1 MPSAQPA
8 IDTGRLA
15 AWLSEAAGAPV
26 VILAHARLS
35 GGAIQQNIA
44 LSVTLG
50 GVAEAWVLRTDNAAT
65 LAVSLGR
72 GAEFALL
79 QAAHAAGVMVAEPL
93 FGCEDRSVIGA
104 PFFVMRRVSG
114 SAAGHGAAKR
124 AAAMGGDAALAA
136 EHGRQIARI
145 HRIRPPRA
153 DLGFL
158 GEPPA
163 DATAAFIARM
173 RGRLDEAGT
182 PRPPLEYGLRMMER
196 QAPAPL
202 PPVLCHNDFRT
213 GNTMQDAG
221 RITAVLDWEFA
232 AWGDPHEDLG
242 WFTARCWRFGQNH
255 LEAGGIGPME
265 AFLAGY
271 AAEAGWQPDPG
282 RVRFWQLGATIRW
295 AVIAAD
301 QAARHLSGQ
310 EPSLEL
316 ALTGHMVPELEWDVL
331 NQAEAL
337 HAGKA

>member
-1 MPSAQPA
+1 MPPVERVK
-8 IDTGRLA
+8 DEGRLA

-26 VILAHARLS
+26 VILARERLS

-44 LSVTLG
+44 LSVTRG
-50 GVAEAWVLRTDNAAT
+50 GLAEEWVLRTDNAAT

-79 QAAHAAGVMVAEPL
+79 RAAYAAGVVVAEPL
-93 FGCEDRSVIGA
+93 FGCEDRGVIGA
-104 PFFVMRRVSG
+104 PFFVMRRVAG
-114 SAAGHGAAKR
+114 SAAGHAAAKR
-124 AAAMGGDAALAA
+124 AAAMGGNSALAA

-153 DLGFL
+153 DLAFL

-202 PPVLCHNDFRT
+202 PTVLCHNDFRT
-213 GNTMQDAG
+213 GNTMQDGG

-255 LEAGGIGPME
+255 LEAGGIGPMD

>member
-1 MPSAQPA
+1 MPPVERVK
-8 IDTGRLA
+8 DEGRLA

-26 VILAHARLS
+26 VILARERLS

-44 LSVTLG
+44 LSVTRG
-50 GVAEAWVLRTDNAAT
+50 GLAEEWVLRTDNAAT

-79 QAAHAAGVMVAEPL
+79 RAAYAAGVVVAEPL
-93 FGCEDRSVIGA
+93 FGCEDRGVIGA
-104 PFFVMRRVSG
+104 PFFVMRRVAG
-114 SAAGHGAAKR
+114 SAAGHAAAKR
-124 AAAMGGDAALAA
+124 AAAMGGNSALAA

-153 DLGFL
+153 DLAFL

-202 PPVLCHNDFRT
+202 PTVLCHNDFRT
-213 GNTMQDAG
+213 GNTMQDGG

-255 LEAGGIGPME
+255 LEAGGVGPMD

>member
-1 MPSAQPA
+1 L
-8 IDTGRLA
+8 RA
-15 AWLSEAAGAPV
+15 AY
-26 VILAHARLS
+26 
-35 GGAIQQNIA
+35 
-44 LSVTLG
+44 
-50 GVAEAWVLRTDNAAT
+50 
-65 LAVSLGR
+65 
-72 GAEFALL
+72 
-79 QAAHAAGVMVAEPL
+79 AAGVVVAEPL
-93 FGCEDRSVIGA
+93 FGCEDRGVIGA

-114 SAAGHGAAKR
+114 SAAGHAAAKR
-124 AAAMGGDAALAA
+124 AAAMGGDSALAA

-153 DLGFL
+153 DLAFL

-196 QAPAPL
+196 HAPAPL

-213 GNTMQDAG
+213 GNTMQDGG

-255 LEAGGIGPME
+255 LEAGGIGPMD

>member
-1 MPSAQPA
+1 
-8 IDTGRLA
+8 
-15 AWLSEAAGAPV
+15 
-26 VILAHARLS
+26 
-35 GGAIQQNIA
+35 
-44 LSVTLG
+44 
-50 GVAEAWVLRTDNAAT
+50 
-65 LAVSLGR
+65 
-72 GAEFALL
+72 
-79 QAAHAAGVMVAEPL
+79 
-93 FGCEDRSVIGA
+93 VIGA
-104 PFFVMRRVSG
+104 PFFVMRRVAG
-114 SAAGHGAAKR
+114 SAAGHAAAKR
-124 AAAMGGDAALAA
+124 AAAMGGDSALAA

-145 HRIRPPRA
+145 HRIRPPRG
-153 DLGFL
+153 DLAFL

-213 GNTMQDAG
+213 GNTMQDGG

-255 LEAGGIGPME
+255 LEAGGIGPMD

-271 AAEAGWQPDPG
+271 AAEAGWQPDLG

>member
-1 MPSAQPA
+1 MPPVERVK
-8 IDTGRLA
+8 DEGRLA

-26 VILAHARLS
+26 VILARERLS

-44 LSVTLG
+44 LSVTRG
-50 GVAEAWVLRTDNAAT
+50 GLAEEWVLRTDNAAT

-79 QAAHAAGVMVAEPL
+79 RAAYAAGVVVAEPL
-93 FGCEDRSVIGA
+93 FGCEDRGVIGA
-104 PFFVMRRVSG
+104 PFFVMRRVAG
-114 SAAGHGAAKR
+114 SAAGHAAAKR
-124 AAAMGGDAALAA
+124 AAAMGGDSALAA

-153 DLGFL
+153 DLAFL

-202 PPVLCHNDFRT
+202 PTVLCHNDFRT
-213 GNTMQDAG
+213 GNTMQDG
-221 RITAVLDWEFA
+221 GSITAVLDWEFA

-255 LEAGGIGPME
+255 LEAGGVGPMD

>member
-1 MPSAQPA
+1 MPPVERVK
-8 IDTGRLA
+8 DEGRLA

-26 VILAHARLS
+26 VILARERLS

-44 LSVTLG
+44 LSVTRG
-50 GVAEAWVLRTDNAAT
+50 GLAEEWVLRTDNAAT

-79 QAAHAAGVMVAEPL
+79 RAAYAAGVVVAEPL
-93 FGCEDRSVIGA
+93 FGCEDRGVIGA
-104 PFFVMRRVSG
+104 PFFVMRRVAG
-114 SAAGHGAAKR
+114 SAAGHAAAKR
-124 AAAMGGDAALAA
+124 AAAMGGDSALAA

-153 DLGFL
+153 DLAFL

-202 PPVLCHNDFRT
+202 PTVLCHNDFRT
-213 GNTMQDAG
+213 GNTMQDGG

-255 LEAGGIGPME
+255 LEAGGIGPMD

>member
-1 MPSAQPA
+1 M
-8 IDTGRLA
+8 DMGRLA

-44 LSVTLG
+44 LSVTCG

-114 SAAGHGAAKR
+114 SAAGHAAAKR

-136 EHGRQIARI
+136 EHGRQMARI

-182 PRPPLEYGLRMMER
+182 PRPALEYGLRMMER

-202 PPVLCHNDFRT
+202 PAVLCHNDFRT

-232 AWGDPHEDLG
+232 AWGDPLRIWAG
-242 WFTARCWRFGQNH
+242 SPRAAGALARIILRLAASALWRRFSAAMWPRP
-255 LEAGGIGPME
+255 AGSLTRGGC
-265 AFLAGY
+265 ASGSLAPPF
-271 AAEAGWQPDPG
+271 AG
-282 RVRFWQLGATIRW
+282 R
-295 AVIAAD
+295 
-301 QAARHLSGQ
+301 
-310 EPSLEL
+310 
-316 ALTGHMVPELEWDVL
+316 
-331 NQAEAL
+331 
-337 HAGKA
+337 